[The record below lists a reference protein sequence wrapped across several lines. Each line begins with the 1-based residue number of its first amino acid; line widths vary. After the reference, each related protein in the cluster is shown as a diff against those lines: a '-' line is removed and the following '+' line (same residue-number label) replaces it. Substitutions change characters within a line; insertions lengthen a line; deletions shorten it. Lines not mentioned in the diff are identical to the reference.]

1 MKNSNIFITIK
12 KELRATVRD
21 KKSLLMMFLVPLF
34 IPLFV
39 FLFSYMYDVM
49 LSDEDKDACRLGINY
64 ELSDVEKKFTD
75 ALNLEITNYKTEELQ
90 LAYEKGKI
98 DAYLILE
105 DGNYKLYYNNMDT
118 TSNYSGIYARA
129 YLDSYNNYLGQ
140 LYLIEEGINPES
152 VFNIITYSEEQLV
165 GNSDLVNQIILMAF
179 VFAVMAIT
187 LTAIYSATDSTAGE
201 KERGT
206 LETLLTFPIKNSH
219 LIIGKYLAGVI
230 ACIIT
235 AIIGIILLLVSL
247 GIARGM
253 FDIYDEV
260 VFNFNAITILLAFI
274 ILVGHALFICGA
286 SIAIASFSKTYKE
299 AQSALT
305 PLSLASIIPM
315 FINILEIEMTPILS
329 AIPIINHTL
338 LLNDIFNGN
347 VNYLNIAIMF
357 ISTIICVILVI
368 KFIVKQYRSEKI
380 LFSI

>member
-1 MKNSNIFITIK
+1 MKNSNISITIK

-21 KKSLLMMFLVPLF
+21 RKSLLMMILVPLF
-34 IPLFV
+34 IPIFV

-49 LSDEDKDACRLGINY
+49 LNDKDKDTYNLGINY
-64 ELSDVEKKFTD
+64 ELNDVEKQFVET
-75 ALNLEITNYKTEELQ
+75 LNLEIIYYDKDELQ
-90 LAYEKGKI
+90 TAYEKGTVN
-98 DAYLILE
+98 AYLILE
-105 DGNYKLYYNNMDT
+105 GGNYKLYYNAMDT
-118 TSNYSGIYARA
+118 DSNYTGLYAKS

-140 LYLIEEGINPES
+140 IYLVEEGINPES
-152 VFNIITYSEEQLV
+152 VFSIITYSEEQLI
-165 GNSDLVNQIILMAF
+165 GNSDLINEIILMAF
-179 VFAVMAIT
+179 VFAIMAIT

-206 LETLLTFPIKNSH
+206 LETLLTFPIKSNH
-219 LIIGKYLAGVI
+219 LIIGKYLASVI

-253 FDIYDEV
+253 FSIYDEV
-260 VFNFNAITILLAFI
+260 VFNFSVLTILLAFI
-274 ILVGHALFICGA
+274 ILIGHGLFISGA

-315 FINILEIEMTPILS
+315 FINILGIEMTPILS
-329 AIPIINHTL
+329 AIPIVNHTL

-347 VNYLNIAIMF
+347 INYLNILIMF
-357 ISTIICVILVI
+357 VSTIICVIFVI
-368 KFIVKQYRSEKI
+368 QYIVKQYKSEKI
-380 LFSI
+380 LFSN

>member
-21 KKSLLMMFLVPLF
+21 KKSLLMMILVPMF
-34 IPLFV
+34 IPIFV

-49 LSDEDKDACRLGINY
+49 LNEEDEDVYNLGVNY
-64 ELSDVEKKFTD
+64 ELNEVEEKLVET
-75 ALNLEITNYKTEELQ
+75 LNLVIFYYETDELQ
-90 LAYEKGKI
+90 SAYEKGTI
-98 DAYLILE
+98 SAYLILE
-105 DGNYKLYYNNMDT
+105 DGNYKLYYNGMDT
-118 TSNYSGIYARA
+118 NSNYTGIYTKA
-129 YLDSYNNYLGQ
+129 YLDNYNNYLGQ
-140 LYLIEEGINPES
+140 LYLVEEGINPES
-152 VFNIITYSEEQLV
+152 VFSIITYSEEQLV
-165 GNSDLVNQIILMAF
+165 GNSDLINQIILMAF
-179 VFAVMAIT
+179 VFAIMAIT

-206 LETLLTFPIKNSH
+206 LETLLTFPIKSNH
-219 LIIGKYLAGVI
+219 LIIGKYLASVT

-253 FDIYDEV
+253 FSIYDEV
-260 VFNFNAITILLAFI
+260 VFNFSSTTIILAFI
-274 ILVGHALFICGA
+274 ILVGHGLFISGA

-315 FINILEIEMTPILS
+315 FINILGIEMTPLLS

-347 VNYLNIAIMF
+347 INYLNIVIMF
-357 ISTIICVILVI
+357 VSTIVCVIFVI
-368 KFIVKQYRSEKI
+368 NYIVRQYKSEKI
-380 LFSI
+380 LFSN